1 MHTSPP
7 PTPHY
12 QAETSSNYFKGI
24 LVCISINAGTTK
36 NLHSG
41 NGGQIFVEMELE
53 RERVGRAKAYI
64 LHSICVVKSFLYDA
78 EKDFRLI

>member
-12 QAETSSNYFKGI
+12 QEATSSNYFKGI

-36 NLHSG
+36 DLQSG
-41 NGGQIFVEMELE
+41 NGGQIFVELE
-53 RERVGRAKAYI
+53 RAKAYI